1 MGLHVEVLE
10 FQLERA
16 AMAGFQLPVAL
27 RAVVVGHWV
36 VGRCEQPRGAGEIA
50 STAYRGEAESE
61 TGLFFMQD

>member
-27 RAVVVGHWV
+27 RAVVVGHRV
-36 VGRCEQPRGAGEIA
+36 VGRCEQPRGAGETA
-50 STAYRGEAESE
+50 STAYRGETESE